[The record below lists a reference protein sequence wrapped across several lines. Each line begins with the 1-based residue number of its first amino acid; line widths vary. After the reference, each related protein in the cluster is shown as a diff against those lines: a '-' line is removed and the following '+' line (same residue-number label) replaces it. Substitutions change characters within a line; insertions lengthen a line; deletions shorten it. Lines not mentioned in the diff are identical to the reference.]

1 MKQKVYTV
9 CTLILAL
16 ALLSVGYKWGEDWFI
31 FAGVAMSVMA
41 VWDFVELIKEYVNAR
56 QDS

>member
-1 MKQKVYTV
+1 MKQKIYAA

-31 FAGVAMSVMA
+31 FAGIAMGVMA
-41 VWDFVELIKEYVNAR
+41 VWDIVELVKEYINAR